1 MYVKSTAPTWQ
12 LVVECAEKLGAA
24 HGIFSLSQLVR
35 EVQAL
40 DPSRERSSVQPV
52 IQGMTV
58 NAGKGP
64 ASACGKPLL
73 RVGHGAYEWRGH
85 IEATVHGAPP
95 AWDKPR
101 QVGSPRRLARSSR
114 QAEVASRIRALVS
127 EVDRCLIAYDEAV
140 PFTRTGQYEF
150 HRATIDRRRLWPKVG
165 QALDDDVLLELL
177 HQTLQRW
184 GIGRR
189 ASRLVP
195 LEEFR
200 AALRARENDIAAF
213 EHFRLDDPGADIEE
227 VAAGLWP
234 VIQNLGIV
242 RNVSVI
248 VPGSKKTLHHLLLIS
263 FLLWTVPGLAPS
275 SSGPQQLRRTGSG
288 QPSSERWLGVLKS
301 PETASA
307 RAM

>member
-1 MYVKSTAPTWQ
+1 MHDVYVKSTAPTWQ
-12 LVVECAEKLGAA
+12 LVVECAEKLGGAQ
-24 HGIFSLSQLVR
+24 GVFTLSQLVR

-64 ASACGKPLL
+64 ASPCGKPLL
-73 RVGHGAYEWRGH
+73 RVGHGAYAWGGDM
-85 IEATVHGAPP
+85 EATVPVARP
-95 AWDKPR
+95 ATNTPR
-101 QVGSPRRLARSSR
+101 QDGSPRRFARSSR
-114 QAEVASRIRALVS
+114 DTEVASRIRALVS
-127 EVDRCLIAYDEAV
+127 EVDRHLLAYDEAV

-150 HRATIDRRRLWPKVG
+150 HRATIDRRRLWPKVR

-195 LEEFR
+195 LEDFR
-200 AALRARENDIAAF
+200 AALRARASDIAAL
-213 EHFRLDDPGADIEE
+213 EHVRLDDPGAGIEQ
-227 VAAGLWP
+227 VAAELWS

-248 VPGSKKTLHHLLLIS
+248 VPGSKD
-263 FLLWTVPGLAPS
+263 VAPS
-275 SSGPQQLRRTGSG
+275 P
-288 QPSSERWLGVLKS
+288 
-301 PETASA
+301 A
-307 RAM
+307 